1 MGPLSGIL
9 TERNSLTNIIIGT
22 IIASLGVNLIS
33 ESLLQ
38 VFFLGA
44 HIMLIIGI
52 GASLASIWYFMR
64 VMTAKRIQVRNY
76 SGFFIVDYVDK
87 KVIPVSRY
95 LYSENLSRYLE
106 SACAESQ
113 DIKMVLERSVYVPD
127 TTIKIPQENID
138 EGRIER
144 EERAAAVKKLMAT
157 PDRRLI
163 LEATEYFILRM
174 LSTHLTNYFS
184 DEKFKEENLTK
195 FEREDIPQVLLEN
208 RFLNLFS
215 KPMEERAASFEG
227 RHVSKSTRGGSGK
240 RATDFSHFHL
250 ILPTK
255 AKVSRIDEKTFEITT
270 QKFTLRVSILYSGA
284 DELLSTDFEKYYLR
298 LQEYYQRSNP
308 SMVKEKAIEIE
319 IKVFFKNSIF
329 FSTTGLQYYE
339 WLDSYLDKLEEEFS
353 SSYFF
358 KKIGWDSVSTLID
371 CLNRGGE
378 HFNSGSSSSSRT
390 DAK

>member
-22 IIASLGVNLIS
+22 IIASLGINLIS
-33 ESLLQ
+33 ESILQ
-38 VFFLGA
+38 IFFFGA
-44 HIMLIIGI
+44 HIMLVIGI
-52 GASLASIWYFMR
+52 GTSLASVWYFIRIM
-64 VMTAKRIQVRNY
+64 MAKRTQVRKY
-76 SGFFIVDYVDK
+76 SGFFIVDQVEK
-87 KVIPVSRY
+87 KVIPVNRY
-95 LYSENLSRYLE
+95 PYSINLSRYLE

-113 DIKMVLERSVYVPD
+113 DIRMVLEESIYVPD
-127 TTIKIPQENID
+127 TTIKIPRENID
-138 EGRIER
+138 EVEIER
-144 EERAAAVKKLMAT
+144 EERAAVKKLMAT

-163 LEATEYFILRM
+163 LEATEYFVFRM

-215 KPMEERAASFEG
+215 KPMEERVAAFED
-227 RHVSKSTRGGSGK
+227 RYVSKNTRDGSGGSN
-240 RATDFSHFHL
+240 ADFSHFHL

-255 AKVSRIDEKTFEITT
+255 AKVSRTGENTCEITT
-270 QKFTLRVSILYSGA
+270 QKFTLRVNILYFGA
-284 DELLSTDFEKYYLR
+284 DELLPADFEKYYLR

-319 IKVFFKNSIF
+319 VKVFFKNSIF
-329 FSTTGLQYYE
+329 FSRTGLQYYE

-358 KKIGWDSVSTLID
+358 KKIGWDSVSTLMD

-378 HFNSGSSSSSRT
+378 QFNGGSSSRT

>member
-33 ESLLQ
+33 ESLLE
-38 VFFLGA
+38 VFFLGPR
-44 HIMLIIGI
+44 IMLIIGI
-52 GASLASIWYFMR
+52 GASLASIWYFIRIM
-64 VMTAKRIQVRNY
+64 MAKRIQVRKY
-76 SGFFIVDYVDK
+76 SGFFIVDYLDK

-95 LYSENLSRYLE
+95 PYSENLSRYLE

-113 DIKMVLERSVYVPD
+113 DIKMVLERSIYVPD
-127 TTIKIPQENID
+127 TTIKIPREKNID
-138 EGRIER
+138 EVRIER
-144 EERAAAVKKLMAT
+144 EERAAAKKLIAT

-163 LEATEYFILRM
+163 LEATEYFILRT

-184 DEKFKEENLTK
+184 DEKFKQENLTK

-215 KPMEERAASFEG
+215 KPMEERTASFG
-227 RHVSKSTRGGSGK
+227 DRYVSKSTRGGSGE
-240 RATDFSHFHL
+240 RATDFIHFHL

-270 QKFTLRVSILYSGA
+270 QKFKLRVSILYLGT
-284 DELLSTDFEKYYLR
+284 DELLPTDFEKYYLR
-298 LQEYYQRSNP
+298 LQEYYQRSNL

-319 IKVFFKNSIF
+319 VKVFFKNSIF

-371 CLNRGGE
+371 CLNRGEE
-378 HFNSGSSSSSRT
+378 HFNGVGSRT

>member
-22 IIASLGVNLIS
+22 IIASLGINLVS
-33 ESLLQ
+33 ESILQ
-38 VFFLGA
+38 IFFFGA

-52 GASLASIWYFMR
+52 GASLASVWYFIR
-64 VMTAKRIQVRNY
+64 IMTAKRTQVRNY
-76 SGFFIVDYVDK
+76 SGFFIVDHVEK
-87 KVIPVSRY
+87 KVIPVNRY
-95 LYSENLSRYLE
+95 PYSINLSRYLE

-113 DIKMVLERSVYVPD
+113 DIRMVLERSIYVPD
-127 TTIKIPQENID
+127 RTIKIPRENID
-138 EGRIER
+138 EVGIER
-144 EERAAAVKKLMAT
+144 EERAAVKKLMAI

-163 LEATEYFILRM
+163 LEATEYFVLRM
-174 LSTHLTNYFS
+174 LSTHLTNYFN

-195 FEREDIPQVLLEN
+195 LERKDIPQVLLEN

-215 KPMEERAASFEG
+215 KPIEERVAAFED
-227 RHVSKSTRGGSGK
+227 RYVSKSTKGGSSESG
-240 RATDFSHFHL
+240 AEFSHFHL

-255 AKVSRIDEKTFEITT
+255 AKVSRTDEKTCEITT
-270 QKFTLRVSILYSGA
+270 QKFTLRIAILYLGD
-284 DELLSTDFEKYYLR
+284 DELLPADFEKYYLR

-319 IKVFFKNSIF
+319 VKVFFKNSIF
-329 FSTTGLQYYE
+329 FSRTGLQYYE

-358 KKIGWDSVSTLID
+358 KKIGWDSVSTLMD

-378 HFNSGSSSSSRT
+378 HFNGGGSRT
-390 DAK
+390 DA

>member
-22 IIASLGVNLIS
+22 IIASLGINLVS
-33 ESLLQ
+33 ESILQ
-38 VFFLGA
+38 IFFFGA

-52 GASLASIWYFMR
+52 GASLASVWYFIR
-64 VMTAKRIQVRNY
+64 IMTAKRTQVRNY
-76 SGFFIVDYVDK
+76 SGFFIVDHVEK
-87 KVIPVSRY
+87 KVIPVNRY
-95 LYSENLSRYLE
+95 PYSENLSRYLE

-113 DIKMVLERSVYVPD
+113 DIRRVLERSIYVPD
-127 TTIKIPQENID
+127 ATIKIPQEKID
-138 EGRIER
+138 EVGIER
-144 EERAAAVKKLMAT
+144 EERAAVKKLMAT

-163 LEATEYFILRM
+163 LEATEYFVFRM

-195 FEREDIPQVLLEN
+195 FERKDIPQVLLEN

-215 KPMEERAASFEG
+215 KPMEERVAAFED
-227 RHVSKSTRGGSGK
+227 RYVSKSTKGGSSESG
-240 RATDFSHFHL
+240 AEFSHFHL

-255 AKVSRIDEKTFEITT
+255 AKVSRIDEKTCEITT
-270 QKFTLRVSILYSGA
+270 QKFTLRIAILYLGD
-284 DELLSTDFEKYYLR
+284 DELLPADFEKYYLR

-319 IKVFFKNSIF
+319 VKVFFKNSIF
-329 FSTTGLQYYE
+329 FSRTGLQYYE

-358 KKIGWDSVSTLID
+358 KKIGWDSVSTLMD
-371 CLNRGGE
+371 CLSRGGE
-378 HFNSGSSSSSRT
+378 RFNGGSSRT
-390 DAK
+390 DA